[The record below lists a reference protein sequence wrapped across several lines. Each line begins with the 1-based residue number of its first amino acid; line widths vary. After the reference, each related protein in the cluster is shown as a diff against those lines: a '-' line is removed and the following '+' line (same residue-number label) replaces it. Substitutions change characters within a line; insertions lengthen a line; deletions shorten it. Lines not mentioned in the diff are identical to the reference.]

1 MKTTTTTKVHRT
13 QEVNTSYGLK
23 NCCKGKLIL
32 LPTDKPLEAGLL
44 AQSKSIPEK
53 FTILNHA
60 TVEAFKNEPTCG
72 WQVIDPII
80 ISETEEIKSTFDN
93 PTWVYDCRKDMNGF
107 IHEITCSLEN
117 SEPVY
122 KILALPKNISP
133 KQLQVIVDGRLKYN
147 SEVLVGCIK
156 VTDDEYKYTNDELYQ
171 NKHISFF
178 VENDLK
184 GYITLHKAVDET
196 WDDIY
201 KRINTVEFNSKIEV
215 FNYLKKHY
223 HSPKRL
229 S

>member
-80 ISETEEIKSTFDN
+80 IAELNERPSYGKGITLDCM
-93 PTWVYDCRKDMNGF
+93 VYDSHYKVIKDYEVGL
-107 IHEITCSLEN
+107 SG
-117 SEPVY
+117 Y
-122 KILALPKNISP
+122 KILAMPENISP
-133 KQLQVIVDGRLKYN
+133 KQLQVIVDGKLKDGN
-147 SEVLVGCIK
+147 EVLVGCGAKI
-156 VTDDEYKYTNDELYQ
+156 TDDVYKYTKDELYDD
-171 NKHISFF
+171 KHIWYN
-178 VENDLK
+178 VEVDLK

>member
-1 MKTTTTTKVHRT
+1 MKTTTTTKVQST

-32 LPTDKPLEAGLL
+32 IPTDKQLEVGLL

-80 ISETEEIKSTFDN
+80 IADFNERPSYGTGIKLDCM
-93 PTWVYDCRKDMNGF
+93 VYDSHYKAIKDYNVGL
-107 IHEITCSLEN
+107 SG
-117 SEPVY
+117 Y
-122 KILALPKNISP
+122 KILAMPENISP
-133 KQLQVIVDGRLKYN
+133 KQLQAIADGKMRDG
-147 SEVLVGCIK
+147 SEVLVGCEKIYNTHGSTK
-156 VTDDEYKYTNDELYQ
+156 KELQ
-171 NKHISFF
+171 DNETISYN
-178 VENDLK
+178 VETDLK
-184 GYITLHKAVDET
+184 GYITLHKAKDET

-201 KRINTVEFNSKIEV
+201 KRINTVEFNSKVEV